1 MNKTVILLCLMI
13 LPLFASASTEQ
24 EGDLYFG
31 DRERGWFW
39 YQDPLPEPEEETLEA
54 LLQAAPSPA
63 TPEDPQALLQA
74 YQKQLDD
81 AKALAVMR
89 PTDDNVRRY
98 IEVQKEVY
106 DRSALF
112 ADTWRRVVWSTP
124 ALDHSINHPTNT
136 AGQAVAQQQI
146 HARQTTAVAALAE
159 NEGLFFFFSSECV
172 HCHTQSQILEQFSR
186 RHGIK
191 VMAISLD
198 GGTLPEFP
206 GAVID
211 NGLAQ
216 RLGVAV
222 TPALYMVNPRSQEI
236 TPIGY
241 GVMTEAELTQRIYT
255 LTAAK
260 RGQF

>member
-1 MNKTVILLCLMI
+1 MNKAIILLGLMI
-13 LPLFASASTEQ
+13 LPLFASASAAQ
-24 EGDLYFG
+24 EDDLYFG

-39 YQDPLPEPEEETLEA
+39 YQDPLPEPEEETEEP
-54 LLQAAPSPA
+54 LQAAPLPA

-106 DRSALF
+106 DRSAL
-112 ADTWRRVVWSTP
+112 
-124 ALDHSINHPTNT
+124 
-136 AGQAVAQQQI
+136 
-146 HARQTTAVAALAE
+146 AE
-159 NEGLFFFFSSECV
+159 SEGLFFFFSSECG

-186 RHGIK
+186 RYGVK

-236 TPIGY
+236 TPVGF
-241 GVMTEAELTQRIYT
+241 GVMTESELAQRIYT